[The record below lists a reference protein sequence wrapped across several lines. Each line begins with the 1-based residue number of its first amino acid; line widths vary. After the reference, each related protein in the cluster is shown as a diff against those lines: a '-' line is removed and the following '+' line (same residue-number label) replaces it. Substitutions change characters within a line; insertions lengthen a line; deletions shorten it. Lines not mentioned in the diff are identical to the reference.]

1 MNSEIS
7 CAEAREQLVFYSY
20 GEISS
25 AVEEQVEAH
34 LETCAECRA
43 ERARHAA
50 FLEKLD
56 ERADFTDPA
65 VLVTCRNDLR
75 AALAAGRMNPRGVRW
90 TGWLESLRN
99 FSRMD
104 IPFSI
109 PVGAIALVALGVF
122 GARFLP
128 QGFGGVEAGVAAP
141 MFSSV
146 RSVEPDASG
155 HIEIAVDDVR
165 RRVVSGRLQDP
176 AIQALLVGAV
186 RDEANPGVRVES
198 IGALRSSGDSDQ
210 VMNALIGAVTR
221 DPDAGVRLKAIEGL
235 KQYAGN
241 AEVRRT
247 LANVLLKDDDPG
259 IRVQAIDLLTA
270 HHDPSIVGTLQDAV
284 QKEDN
289 GYIRSRCRNL
299 LQMMNASVGTY

>member
-1 MNSEIS
+1 
-7 CAEAREQLVFYSY
+7 VFYSY

-25 AVEEQVEAH
+25 ALEEQVEAH
-34 LETCAECRA
+34 LAICAECSA

-50 FLEKLD
+50 FLEVLD

-65 VLVTCRNDLR
+65 LLVSCRNELR
-75 AALAAGRMNPRGVRW
+75 TAIAAGQGGPRESGW
-90 TGWLESLRN
+90 SGWLESLRS
-99 FSRMD
+99 FSKIS

-109 PVGAIALVALGVF
+109 PVGAMALVALGVF

-128 QGFGGVEAGVAAP
+128 ERFGGVDAGIATP

-165 RRVVSGRLQDP
+165 RRVVSGSLRDP
-176 AIQALLVGAV
+176 EIQALLVGAV

-198 IGALRSSGDSDQ
+198 IGALRNSGDSDQ
-210 VMNALIGAVTR
+210 VMQALIGAVTR
-221 DPDAGVRLKAIEGL
+221 DPDPGVRLKAIEGL
-235 KQYAGN
+235 KEYGGN
-241 AEVRRT
+241 AEVRKT
-247 LANVLLKDDDPG
+247 LASVLLQDDDPG
-259 IRVQAIDLLTA
+259 VRVQAIDLLTT
-270 HHDPSIVGTLQDAV
+270 HHDPSIVGMLQDAV